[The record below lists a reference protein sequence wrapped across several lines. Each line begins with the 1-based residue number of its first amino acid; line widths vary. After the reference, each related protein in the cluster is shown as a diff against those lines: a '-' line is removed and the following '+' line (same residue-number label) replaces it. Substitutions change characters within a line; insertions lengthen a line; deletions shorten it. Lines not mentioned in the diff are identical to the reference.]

1 MKALPLAL
9 VVLGGSS
16 LLSAV
21 AFGEA
26 REPAKV
32 VPRAKIAEPN
42 KPLDPTTS
50 TADAK
55 LNEKGRVI
63 FYEKTTG
70 GVALREGQDFGM
82 MVFYDKYEEHPRPRY
97 RVFLQAEHKI
107 VRTESFADFTAA
119 LDRIPAGSKVFLFDL
134 CTAGS
139 HYGMPAK
146 FMEDIRTAMEK
157 RKLEVADPG
166 YIICTC
172 PK

>member
-1 MKALPLAL
+1 MNALLPGFLAL
-9 VVLGGSS
+9 LTFAMLPADVR
-16 LLSAV
+16 
-21 AFGEA
+21 GEA
-26 REPAKV
+26 RKPAKV
-32 VPRAKIAEPN
+32 VVPAKLAEPA
-42 KPLDPTTS
+42 KPLAPTTS
-50 TADAK
+50 TDAK

-70 GVALREGQDFGM
+70 DVALREGQDFGM

-119 LDRIPAGSKVFLFDL
+119 LDRVPAGSKVFLFDL

-157 RKLEVADPG
+157 RKLELADPG